1 MESGEWRYGQA
12 DDERPWARAQEPESE
27 AAPDLW
33 AEQTSPWG
41 STSSTWTPAVPRIP
55 EPTTSSDGWSAWGTP
70 SRDRTPTN
78 PPAPTDPRE
87 NTNGWNR
94 PSNEWG
100 QPRHVAPPTS
110 VPPAPAANS
119 LPPAPAVTSLPPLS
133 TNGSSSYGYSTLE
146 TSGGFARPQGAGAS
160 QPVSSPP
167 SRSGAIV
174 RTGVDTWNPPAMAR
188 RARDPEEDEFAP
200 ERRKTETFGDEPAY
214 GPVLGFTAGWYGVPA
229 VLYFVWLVTLDS
241 DRQSFVMRQFVGS
254 LPWLFAAVVL
264 SLAVAGL
271 LRWAVVGWRA
281 LTLSFAAA
289 VIGAGVT
296 TIAHSLAL

>member
-1 MESGEWRYGQA
+1 MESDEWRYGQA
-12 DDERPWARAQEPESE
+12 DEDRPWARAQGSEP
-27 AAPDLW
+27 APDLW
-33 AEQTSPWG
+33 DEQASPWG
-41 STSSTWTPAVPRIP
+41 STWTPPPISVP
-55 EPTTSSDGWSAWGTP
+55 EPTTSSDGWSAWGKPAREP
-70 SRDRTPTN
+70 ST
-78 PPAPTDPRE
+78 
-87 NTNGWNR
+87 GWNR

-100 QPRHVAPPTS
+100 QPRHAVPPNAMPPTS
-110 VPPAPAANS
+110 VPPAPAASS

-133 TNGSSSYGYSTLE
+133 SNGGSSYAYPYDENT
-146 TSGGFARPQGAGAS
+146 GGISRPAS
-160 QPVSSPP
+160 AVAPVSSPP
-167 SRSGAIV
+167 GRGSFN
-174 RTGVDTWNPPAMAR
+174 RTGVDTWTPPAAQR
-188 RARDPEEDEFAP
+188 HSRDPEEDEFAP
-200 ERRKTETFGDEPAY
+200 YRRTHQTFGEEPAY

-229 VLYFVWLVTLDS
+229 VLYFVWLITLDS
-241 DRQSFVMRQFVGS
+241 DRQGFVMRQFVGS